1 MAFLEWDERYSVGI
15 TSLDNHHKK
24 IFALANQLYDAA
36 LIERK
41 AKEIV
46 FPIIEEL
53 IDYTQYHFHEEEN
66 LMESANYVEL
76 AAHRAEHNKFI
87 LKLNQIKEDAHSGK
101 LVSVNIE
108 LSKTVFEWLA
118 NHTLKMDQ
126 AYKDSLKSLGQK

>member
-15 TSLDNHHKK
+15 TSLDDHHKK
-24 IFALANQLYDAA
+24 IFALANQLYDA

-41 AKEIV
+41 AKEVV
-46 FPIIEEL
+46 FPVIEEL

-66 LMESANYVEL
+66 LMESANYVGL
-76 AAHRAEHNKFI
+76 AAHIAEHNGFI
-87 LKLNQIKEDAHSGK
+87 SKLNQIKEDAHSGK
-101 LVSVNIE
+101 LASVTLE

-118 NHTLKMDQ
+118 NHILKMDQ